1 MTMDWQGAP
10 GSPSS
15 YTVKRI
21 LRLEIPVDSYPNV
34 STQGFYSLLCV
45 CSTTDALMLIF
56 LNFHSY
62 FLCLISSILLDDFS
76 ALEATL

>member
-34 STQGFYSLLCV
+34 STHSASSSFYSISFLITLSDFLL
-45 CSTTDALMLIF
+45 AIF
-56 LNFHSY
+56 
-62 FLCLISSILLDDFS
+62 ISSILLEGFLV
-76 ALEATL
+76 LEATH